1 MSFVVNSYSV
11 GFGMNFKVRNN
22 VTIKAGYFQTD
33 YEDYDRQ
40 QPTIDSF
47 TRTSRVFGLGCD
59 IKL

>member
-1 MSFVVNSYSV
+1 
-11 GFGMNFKVRNN
+11 VRNN